1 MFERETANAADF
13 CDLARAIGLYKN
25 TPTLHQAVQ
34 SGLIRVSDRVKGIL
48 AKAAV
53 SGGSTGDAT
62 WAGALTAYQTISA
75 GFVESLRSISAYD
88 AMLPNMRRIP
98 PFTRAAIVTTGAS
111 GALTA
116 EQKWKVISK
125 LSLAADNI
133 APLKAVCVLV
143 ITEELLRFSTAGTD
157 RLFADELRSAVA
169 QATDVP
175 VLTALLASIT
185 PAASSGNARHDV
197 ATLLSAVPLKA
208 LSRPMFLTT
217 PLVIQQMAALYG
229 DSGPVFPDL
238 TVPGA
243 GGFISGIPTVGVDSL
258 TNYGGHGDHF
268 LLVDAWNCAGESD
281 VVTIDGSVQAD
292 VQMSDAPTD
301 GAADMVSL
309 FETNAVAIKCE
320 RRYAFAR
327 LRASAVAALK
337 TVAYGVGS
345 P

>member
-1 MFERETANAADF
+1 MLERETANAADF

-75 GFVESLRSISAYD
+75 GFVESLRSISVFD
-88 AMLPNMRRIP
+88 SMLPNLRRIP

-116 EQKWKVISK
+116 EQKWKVLSK

-133 APLKAVCVLV
+133 APLKAVTVLV

-169 QATDVP
+169 QATDAP
-175 VLTALLASIT
+175 VLTALLALTT
-185 PAASSGNARHDV
+185 PAASSGNARHDI
-197 ATLLSAVPLKA
+197 ATLLAAVPLKA

-217 PLVIQQMAALYG
+217 PLVLQQMAALHG

-238 TVPGA
+238 SVPS
-243 GGFISGIPTVGVDSL
+243 GGFISGIPTVGCDGLS
-258 TNYGGHGDHF
+258 NYGGHGDHL
-268 LLVDAWNCAGESD
+268 LLVDCWQCAGESS

-292 VQMSDAPTD
+292 IQMSDAPTD
-301 GAADMVSL
+301 GAADMVSM

>member
-1 MFERETANAADF
+1 MLDRETAGAGDF

-48 AKAAV
+48 QKAAV

-88 AMLPNMRRIP
+88 AMLSSMRRIP
-98 PFTRAAIVTTGAS
+98 PYTRAAIVTTGAS

-125 LSLAADNI
+125 LSLSADNI
-133 APLKAVCVLV
+133 APLKSVVVLV

-175 VLTALLASIT
+175 VLSALLTGIT
-185 PAASSGNARHDV
+185 PGTSSGNARHDV

-208 LSRPMFLTT
+208 LSRPMFLTSPT
-217 PLVIQQMAALYG
+217 VLAQMAALHG
-229 DSGPVFPDL
+229 DSGPVFADL
-238 TVPGA
+238 SVPS
-243 GGFISGIPTVGVDSL
+243 GFISGIPTVGVDSL
-258 TNYGGHGDHF
+258 TNYGGHGDHL
-268 LLVDAWNCAGESD
+268 LLVDCWQCAGESD

-320 RRYAFAR
+320 RRFAFAR
-327 LRASAVAALK
+327 LRSSAVAALK
-337 TVAYGVGS
+337 TVTYGAGS